1 MGEGLLKMNNILN
14 RSDRRVA
21 ILDIEASALE
31 TGSFPIEVGIALV
44 QSPSDPIGVG
54 AKLIQPDN
62 AWLESGVWSKSS
74 EAVHGLSLERIK
86 REGEAVEDVCD
97 WLNGFLGANTIVA
110 SDAPRYDQD
119 WLDTLFAAAKRE
131 QMFRIFDFEVL
142 TRDFGVDQ
150 HGHLSYLLR
159 QSRAPH
165 RAAAD
170 AWRLASNLMETHW
183 GYPARKGLLPLLSDQ
198 TGISK

>member
-1 MGEGLLKMNNILN
+1 MKNILN

-31 TGSFPIEVGIALV
+31 TRSFPIEVGIALV
-44 QSPSDPIGVG
+44 QGPSDPIGVG

-119 WLDTLFAAAKRE
+119 WLNTLYGAAGRE

-159 QSRAPH
+159 QTKAPH

-170 AWRLASNLMETHW
+170 AWRLASKLMETHW
-183 GYPARKGLLPLLSDQ
+183 SYPARKGCLPSFSDYM
-198 TGISK
+198 GIFK

>member
-1 MGEGLLKMNNILN
+1 MKNTLN

-31 TGSFPIEVGIALV
+31 TRSFPIEVGIALV
-44 QSPSDPIGVG
+44 QGPSDPIGVG
-54 AKLIQPDN
+54 AKLIQPVN
-62 AWLESGVWSKSS
+62 AWLESGVWAKSS
-74 EAVHGLSLERIK
+74 EAVHGISLERVK

-119 WLDTLFAAAKRE
+119 WLDTLFAAAGRE
-131 QMFRIFDFEVL
+131 QMFRIYHFQIL

-183 GYPARKGLLPLLSDQ
+183 GYPARKGSLPSLSVHI
-198 TGISK
+198 GISK